1 MFPSQALQFIINV
14 QHDCAAS
21 RCEATEDV
29 ACIQERQETTKTRK
43 VIKHCDNAHFIINTH
58 ALHNAAQ
65 LRQFLPRYL
74 TVPRPL
80 YGNRRKRHDELGAVL
95 IVTQAEKKAETAR
108 KAAETRRKRK
118 EATASKQTQFEADKR
133 SRLS

>member
-21 RCEATEDV
+21 GCDAIEDI
-29 ACIQERQETTKTRK
+29 ACIQEYQETTKTKK

-65 LRQFLPRYL
+65 LVSSFLTTLLFLNQYMG
-74 TVPRPL
+74 TAK
-80 YGNRRKRHDELGAVL
+80 NIIMNLG
-95 IVTQAEKKAETAR
+95 QC
-108 KAAETRRKRK
+108 
-118 EATASKQTQFEADKR
+118 
-133 SRLS
+133 